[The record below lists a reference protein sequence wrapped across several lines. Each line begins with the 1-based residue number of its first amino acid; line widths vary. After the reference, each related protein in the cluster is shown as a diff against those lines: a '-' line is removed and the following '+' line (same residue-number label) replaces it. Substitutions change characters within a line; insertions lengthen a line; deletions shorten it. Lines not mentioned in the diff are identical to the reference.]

1 MSQYLEFMVNHPVL
15 SGAAVAL
22 VATIVAYEI
31 RRATRGFSE
40 IEPVDMTRLI
50 NHEDAV
56 LIDVRDATAYG
67 KRHILNARSVPAA
80 DIPDQ
85 IERLSKHAEK
95 PVVLYCDAGIAS
107 ARAAAALVKAG
118 FKRVHNLKGGMGAW
132 EAAGLP
138 VTKGR
143 K

>member
-22 VATIVAYEI
+22 VATIVTFEI
-31 RRATRGFSE
+31 RRATRGFAD
-40 IEPVDMTRLI
+40 IEPADTTLLI
-50 NHEDAV
+50 NREDAV
-56 LIDVRDATAYG
+56 LIDVRDAAAFA

-80 DIPDQ
+80 ELPDQ
-85 IERLSKHAEK
+85 LERLAKHADK
-95 PVVLYCDAGIAS
+95 PVVVYCDTGISS
-107 ARAAAALVKAG
+107 ARAAAALVRAG
-118 FKRVHNLKGGMGAW
+118 FKRVHNLKGGLGAW

>member
-22 VATIVAYEI
+22 VATIVSYEI
-31 RRATRGFSE
+31 RRATRGFTE
-40 IEPVDMTRLI
+40 VEPADATLLI
-50 NHEDAV
+50 NREDAV
-56 LIDVRDATAYG
+56 LIDVRDAAAFA
-67 KRHILNARSVPAA
+67 KRHILNARSVPTAE
-80 DIPDQ
+80 IPEQ
-85 IERLSKHAEK
+85 LERLAKHKET
-95 PVVLYCDAGIAS
+95 PVVLYCDTGITAP
-107 ARAAAALVKAG
+107 RAASTLVRAG
-118 FKRVHNLKGGMGAW
+118 FKRVHSLKGGMGAW

>member
-22 VATIVAYEI
+22 LATIVTYEI
-31 RRATRGFSE
+31 RRATRGFTE
-40 IEPVDMTRLI
+40 IEPADTTLLI
-50 NHEDAV
+50 NREDAV
-56 LIDVRDATAYG
+56 LIDVRDAVAFA

-80 DIPDQ
+80 ELPDQ
-85 IERLSKHAEK
+85 LERLAKHSET
-95 PVVLYCDAGIAS
+95 PVVLYCDTGIAS
-107 ARAAAALVKAG
+107 ARAAATLVRAG
-118 FKRVHNLKGGMGAW
+118 FKRVHNLKGGLGAW